1 MREVMP
7 KRECPSPDRADSVA
21 QAVSRRGS
29 AAPINVESDAGESI
43 TGDLMAKA
51 W

>member
-1 MREVMP
+1 MQEDMR
-7 KRECPSPDRADSVA
+7 KRGIPSPDRADTVA

-29 AAPINVESDAGESI
+29 AAPINVESHAGESI
-43 TGDLMAKA
+43 TEDLITKA